1 MANSGAAQKK
11 LDPKME
17 PSAACVWQRLTST
30 VIEQNIAKKNL
41 EAFLKITRRSINST
55 STSYRS
61 DLDRVQDALEAGDIL
76 TIDTLKARGRADLNL
91 TVDHT
96 KGMHTYLFAYIC
108 IYIYIYILECF
119 IQMKVYLDL
128 HIYPT

>member
-96 KGMHTYLFAYIC
+96 KGMYTYMFVF
-108 IYIYIYILECF
+108 IYILECF
-119 IQMKVYLDL
+119 IEVKVNLDL

>member
-1 MANSGAAQKK
+1 
-11 LDPKME
+11 ME

-30 VIEQNIAKKNL
+30 GLNKKIVKDCILNLTIHVIHILICNLCACFFFIHIVIEQNIAKKNL

-61 DLDRVQDALEAGDIL
+61 DLDRVQDALEVGDIL

-96 KGMHTYLFAYIC
+96 KG
-108 IYIYIYILECF
+108 
-119 IQMKVYLDL
+119 V
-128 HIYPT
+128 